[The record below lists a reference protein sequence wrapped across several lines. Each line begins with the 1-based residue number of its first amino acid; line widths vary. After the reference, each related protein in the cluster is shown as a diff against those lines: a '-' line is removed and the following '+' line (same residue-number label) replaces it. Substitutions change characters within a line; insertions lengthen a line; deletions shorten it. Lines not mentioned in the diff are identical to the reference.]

1 MFVNKKCATIS
12 LIKINKCNKMASPLS
27 SHSPI
32 AAESAPL
39 LGTDP
44 AAISS
49 DQISELF
56 KARAASAKTHKSIL
70 PLQNFKDYLSP
81 QPQKDRTDTVET
93 VDFIPPGEHHTTS
106 DLYINP
112 AYSGASTDLGGDV
125 LGAALGFGKVA
136 TTRADGTLIPSGLV
150 ISDTQARIVDLNAA
164 VSAAIGM
171 IEVKE
176 KIDEAQKTKCAWFFF
191 EGSTQ
196 VVSLILQFAFGI
208 MSGTLAILSLIP
220 DLKIDLSAISQ
231 VALTCSALLCICYA
245 YQAIKSFI
253 YAGQYFHLHTHL
265 AYKNLNDK
273 KAYIQS
279 FLEGPQKEANQAYL
293 EKLASQKFIYKALRG
308 ELEALDFEKLEN
320 TLILNGFLSIVSGL
334 IQSALAILTLYFD
347 LNSGGMASIAV
358 QGFSI
363 AIDCLIGANVLYDIF
378 LVLCGAKDERIP
390 ALKNKGHRYTTTA
403 LSLIS
408 SAATISLCA
417 VANYATSGVATTA
430 TLFLASFV
438 PTGTVSIYRIAK
450 HRMANH

>member
-1 MFVNKKCATIS
+1 LLGFDQEAIS
-12 LIKINKCNKMASPLS
+12 L
-27 SHSPI
+27 
-32 AAESAPL
+32 
-39 LGTDP
+39 DR
-44 AAISS
+44 
-49 DQISELF
+49 ISELF
-56 KARAASAKTHKSIL
+56 QARAASAKTHRVL
-70 PLQNFKDYLSP
+70 PPLPQFTPLTQPKDSLRPIKLADP
-81 QPQKDRTDTVET
+81 QPPKDRTDTVDT
-93 VDFIPPGEHHTTS
+93 VDFTPPGEHHTNS

-125 LGAALGFGKVA
+125 LGAALGFGKIA
-136 TTRADGTLIPSGLV
+136 TTHANGTINPSGLV

-171 IEVKE
+171 IEAKE
-176 KIDEAQKTKCAWFFF
+176 KINEAQKTKCTWFFI

-196 VVSLILQFAFGI
+196 FVSLILQFAFGI

-253 YAGQYFHLHTHL
+253 YAGQYFYLYAHL
-265 AYKNLNDK
+265 AYKDLPGK

-279 FLEGPQKEANQAYL
+279 FIEGPQKEANQAYL
-293 EKLASQKFIYKALRG
+293 EKLSSQKFIHRATHEELKAT
-308 ELEALDFEKLEN
+308 DFEKLEKA
-320 TLILNGFLSIVSGL
+320 LIANGFLSIVSGL
-334 IQSALAILTLYFD
+334 LQSALAILNLYFD
-347 LNSGGMASIAV
+347 LNSGGMTSIAI

-390 ALKNKGHRYTTTA
+390 ALKSRGHRYTTTA

-450 HRMANH
+450 HRMAIL